1 MKSLQDIAQKLAAQ
15 GTGILAADESIGTLH
30 KRFEKRGI
38 PQAEEMHRK
47 WRELLFVTP
56 GIERGLS
63 GVILFD
69 ETIRQAGSDGILL
82 RNTLLA
88 KGIMFGI
95 KVDKGAV
102 GLTNFPDE
110 KVTEGLDGLGV
121 RLAEYAALGATF
133 TKWRGVFTVGKG
145 LPTPECI
152 EANACI
158 FSQFA
163 ALSQDALLVPIVEPE
178 VLLGGT
184 HDMQACEV
192 ALGRVLQTVFASLKK
207 YRVNLSSLLLKTS
220 MALPGKGL
228 KEKAAPELVALS
240 TVRVLKAVVPR
251 EVAGVVFLSGGQT
264 PEEATKNLN
273 ATVLAGRKAKV
284 PWPLTFSFSRALQDP
299 VMDAWLGKDENVRA
313 AQVIFQK
320 RVEETARASE
330 GKL

>member
-110 KVTEGLDGLGV
+110 KVTEGQDGLGV
-121 RLAEYAALGATF
+121 RLA
-133 TKWRGVFTVGKG
+133 
-145 LPTPECI
+145 
-152 EANACI
+152 
-158 FSQFA
+158 
-163 ALSQDALLVPIVEPE
+163 
-178 VLLGGT
+178 
-184 HDMQACEV
+184 
-192 ALGRVLQTVFASLKK
+192 
-207 YRVNLSSLLLKTS
+207 
-220 MALPGKGL
+220 
-228 KEKAAPELVALS
+228 
-240 TVRVLKAVVPR
+240 
-251 EVAGVVFLSGGQT
+251 
-264 PEEATKNLN
+264 
-273 ATVLAGRKAKV
+273 
-284 PWPLTFSFSRALQDP
+284 
-299 VMDAWLGKDENVRA
+299 
-313 AQVIFQK
+313 
-320 RVEETARASE
+320 
-330 GKL
+330 